1 MRVRALVLSAL
12 LVAGCSRPA
21 EPVGRVASTDARAVV
36 AAASDSAAEPEEAA
50 AAAPAAPSPAGGAA
64 QPPTAPMLAY
74 SYDYRIAAPPKGV
87 RALVARHEA
96 ACVAAGPA
104 VCQVTS
110 TSVTSEGEG
119 EVRGALA
126 LRAEPGW
133 LRRFRDGLSRE
144 ARDAGGQVLSAGSTS
159 EDLTRQI
166 VDTEAAMRAKT
177 TLRDRLQGLLATRP
191 GKVSELLELEQALA
205 QVQQEIDSTQSELA
219 VMRTRVATSALQID
233 YQSTGIAGRPAA
245 WRPLA
250 DAVGDAGGMLAA
262 SLATLLRTVVVAA
275 PWVLVLAGVWFLVRK
290 RLPKRRPKPPK
301 TNPPPDPA
309 A

>member
-21 EPVGRVASTDARAVV
+21 QPVGRVASTDARAVV
-36 AAASDSAAEPEEAA
+36 AAASDAAATPEEAA
-50 AAAPAAPSPAGGAA
+50 TASPAPPPTGGAA
-64 QPPTAPMLAY
+64 PTSAAPMLAY
-74 SYDYRIAAPPKGV
+74 SFDYRIAASPRGV
-87 RALVARHEA
+87 RLLVARHEA

-119 EVRGALA
+119 EVRAALA

-219 VMRTRVATSALQID
+219 VMRTRVATSALQIS
-233 YQSTGIAGRPAA
+233 YESTGIAGRPAA

-250 DAVGDAGGMLAA
+250 EAFGDAGEMLAG
-262 SLATLLRTVVVAA
+262 SLATLVRTVVVAA
-275 PWVLVLAGVWFLVRK
+275 PWVVALAGLWLLVRK
-290 RLPKRRPKPPK
+290 RLPRRRPKAPRAQ
-301 TNPPPDPA
+301 PPDPPA
-309 A
+309 